1 MQLCNLQSALSPD
14 VAGTFFVKE
23 IQFMTDQSLA
33 APLREKKWGGKKKEK
48 KVELILVVVS
58 LPFWGSLITR
68 EFHKA

>member
-33 APLREKKWGGKKKEK
+33 APLREKKWGEKKKK
-48 KVELILVVVS
+48 KKKKKLS
-58 LPFWGSLITR
+58 
-68 EFHKA
+68 